1 MKQLFALV
9 ILTSASLLLSGC
21 DDKVGPVPGQIQTSL
36 VQLGNMP
43 FVLEIADSY
52 ASRERGL
59 MFRKSM
65 PADHGMLFV
74 FDHPE
79 VLGFWMKNTH
89 IALDIIYLDAD
100 GRVLTIKQ
108 MKPLDEKSVSSERPA
123 KYAIEINAGMAQTAG
138 VRQGDVI
145 HLPGK

>member
-1 MKQLFALV
+1 MKQLFALI
-9 ILTSASLLLSGC
+9 ILTSTSLLLSGC
-21 DDKVGPVPGQIQTSL
+21 DDKTGPVPGQIQTSL
-36 VQLGNMP
+36 VQLGKMP
-43 FVLEIADSY
+43 FKLEIADSN

-59 MFRKSM
+59 MFRPSM

-89 IALDIIYLDAD
+89 IALDIIYLDAE

-123 KYAIEINAGMAQTAG
+123 KYAIEINAGMAKTAS
-138 VRQGDVI
+138 VREGDVI
-145 HLPGK
+145 HLPAK